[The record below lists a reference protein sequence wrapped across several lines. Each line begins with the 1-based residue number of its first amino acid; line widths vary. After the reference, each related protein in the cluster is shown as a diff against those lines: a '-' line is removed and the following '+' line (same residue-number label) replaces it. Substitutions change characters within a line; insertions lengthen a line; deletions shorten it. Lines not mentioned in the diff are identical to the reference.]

1 MGFPDFKFWP
11 ALPAYAKS
19 PGAWLGIL
27 MVSGSDK
34 DPKEKTGPTEFN
46 MLLTASSIGL
56 AVVVAIFLGLGLGLF
71 LDKYFGT
78 KPWLTIAGLVLGV
91 VAGFR
96 NLWVMS
102 QKLIPKKRDPLKS
115 KDENR
120 DDDHG
125 Q

>member
-1 MGFPDFKFWP
+1 MSSLSGHDPRDQ
-11 ALPAYAKS
+11 KS
-19 PGAWLGIL
+19 
-27 MVSGSDK
+27 
-34 DPKEKTGPTEFN
+34 PTEFN

-78 KPWLTIAGLVLGV
+78 KPWLTIVGLILGV

-102 QKLIPKKRDPLKS
+102 KKLSPKNPDLVAAKTSREK
-115 KDENR
+115 KNEK
-120 DDDHG
+120 
-125 Q
+125 